1 MARPYLKSHLG
12 RHTGSTSRYEM
23 DPAKLLGTP
32 INVPLGALMGYL
44 PRSWWEA
51 RLGEAE
57 AAQKVQKA
65 NLSKNS
71 EGNSTS
77 AVRVI

>member
-1 MARPYLKSHLG
+1 
-12 RHTGSTSRYEM
+12 M

-57 AAQKVQKA
+57 AAQKLQKA
-65 NLSKNS
+65 TLSESS
-71 EGNSTS
+71 EGTGTS
-77 AVRVI
+77 AVKIIELTGGEEALSSA